1 MLRCLLLLEIAPLL
15 LLLLVLLPAR
25 ARSRTPVLVVPLH
38 SVIVEVVSWKKLFDL
53 VLIGFEGIVGSRKV
67 DVAEVLL
74 QEDVVVVVDGTVEG
88 HQDSVERNIVV
99 HSNLVCQSNRFCL
112 EKQVADVMTKSH
124 LV

>member
-74 QEDVVVVVDGTVEG
+74 QEDVVVDDGTVEG

>member
-25 ARSRTPVLVVPLH
+25 ARAPVLVLSLH

-53 VLIGFEGIVGSRKV
+53 VLIGFEGIVGSREV

-74 QEDVVVVVDGTVEG
+74 QEDVVVDDGTVEG